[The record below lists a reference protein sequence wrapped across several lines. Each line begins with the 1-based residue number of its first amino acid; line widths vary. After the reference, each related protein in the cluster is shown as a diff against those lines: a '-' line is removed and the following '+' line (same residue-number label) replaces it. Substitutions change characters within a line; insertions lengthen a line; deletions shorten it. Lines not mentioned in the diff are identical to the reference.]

1 MHQPDQKSDC
11 SIRKGEKPNGSAI
24 VPAENANVPP
34 GNVIVLPE
42 NAIVPPE
49 SVIVLAGNAIVPPER
64 VIVQTG
70 NAILPSERVII
81 PVGKRKNHSGMPHND
96 VNSRFRF
103 VFRPSRFLKTLK
115 V

>member
-49 SVIVLAGNAIVPPER
+49 SVILLAGNAIVPP
-64 VIVQTG
+64 
-70 NAILPSERVII
+70 ERVII

-96 VNSRFRF
+96 VNSRFRL

>member
-11 SIRKGEKPNGSAI
+11 TIRKGENPNGSAI
-24 VPAENANVPP
+24 VPAENANVLP

-42 NAIVPPE
+42 
-49 SVIVLAGNAIVPPER
+49 
-64 VIVQTG
+64 

-96 VNSRFRF
+96 VIPVS
-103 VFRPSRFLKTLK
+103 VSFLDLQGF
-115 V
+115 